1 MLGVGGGGVT
11 STRRIQARNNTFH
24 NGCDVLELCEITERG
39 VYQKGFYLAE
49 RPGHLIESLQKN
61 KHEQKKRN
69 WTPRGWN
76 NADESDGWGG
86 YDNYM
91 SAKRRKLNEQFY
103 KDSKSHHSQIFAG
116 VIIYVN
122 GFTNPSS
129 DELRRLMQ
137 EHGGRYELYLR
148 KTIVTHV
155 IASNLPNSKF
165 KLAKTMPVVKP
176 EWITDSVKAGQR
188 LSHFPYLLLGN
199 QSQIQPCLQK
209 EIYNKSPQKST
220 MADSEK
226 MSNFKQKVF
235 DTNCKKQLAD
245 DESNSY
251 TKCSVISEDSL
262 HLNERVKSYVT
273 DEHKIASIENKL
285 STDNKD
291 GSDNEIISNSEE
303 ESETTG
309 LCNKIMTTVPAEK
322 IGKTKF
328 HVFSFDKNKKSASIG
343 KSHQLLEIESRNC
356 DTPVSESLSVREN
369 LHLNASS
376 VIAIS
381 DQISSRSHSQNN
393 IYNEKLQLDKK
404 LNMFPPKS
412 IHSTNE
418 MPVTNI
424 SDNCQPE
431 SGSENLPDSIT
442 ASKSSTSALVRSSSK
457 PPMSKTFEKN
467 FLSEF
472 YSNSRLHHISKWGA
486 ELKSYVSHI
495 QQTDSSFPGREKLK
509 QTHIDNLIQLGLSQ
523 TPLIINERVSER
535 TVMHIDMDSF
545 FVSVGLLTRPELRGH
560 PVAVTHSRGVGTQ
573 LNTDTYLEWEKSQWL
588 KKEQKPLKQA
598 IYSKC
603 KQTTNVSEIEPKED
617 NTSSEVCISD
627 CTKRDNKTFYSMAE
641 IASCSYEARKAGV
654 KNGMFMGQAMRLC
667 PDLKPIQYDFEAYKR
682 VSRILY
688 DVVAS
693 YTHDIEAVSCDE
705 MFIDATEI
713 LTDTGATALEFASV
727 LRTEMMDKTGCPA
740 SVGIGPNIL
749 LAKLATRK
757 AKPNGQY
764 KVELK
769 DAKGFIQEFSVRDL
783 PGVGYSLSN
792 KLAKLG
798 ISKCSQLQDLSAHT
812 LRQEFG
818 PKIGQLLHKFS
829 LGDDDRS
836 IESNKLRKSVSAE
849 VNYGIRFTKEL
860 ELVNF
865 FQELAEEVKKRMDD
879 IEVKGRCITL
889 KLMVRRPDAPKETAK
904 YMGHGICNTLNK
916 SSNLPIS
923 TNDADV
929 IVKEVISLYRSL
941 HILVTD
947 LRGIGIQINK
957 LEKIEN
963 HRHSDI
969 HRHQTT
975 LSFATKDPIASSL
988 ATPETCASVSLPA
1001 INSNASSGQTV
1012 SINKQFTVIRSPR
1025 LSSICHT
1032 PAPEGSHLVH
1042 SGSISQHSNAFSVSV
1057 MNKDARNYEHQSNL
1071 IEVDS
1076 CSNKAGA
1083 DALFLL
1089 SESQL
1094 DSEVLQE
1101 LPPDIAEEILHD
1113 VRHLKKNVQAIN
1125 SPMKSDVL
1133 EDTLP
1138 PESQVDIGCLNALP
1152 LSLQNELKNYYAGR
1166 KKTAVKIPST
1176 NDSPVK
1182 GQNKGPKY
1190 SEDHA
1195 KNLSAV
1201 GKYSTSTKHENE
1213 MATNQETLVISLC
1226 NASHLDDVRKL
1237 LKEWWESTPE
1247 PQAED
1252 VETVAEYFIKLIQ
1265 FEHLEQAYCLLK
1277 SLDRNRAKMKSPL
1290 WKECLRKLEL
1300 TVQEMV
1306 GKPNYRAPFKVV
1318 IYLISL

>member
-1 MLGVGGGGVT
+1 
-11 STRRIQARNNTFH
+11 
-24 NGCDVLELCEITERG
+24 
-39 VYQKGFYLAE
+39 
-49 RPGHLIESLQKN
+49 
-61 KHEQKKRN
+61 
-69 WTPRGWN
+69 
-76 NADESDGWGG
+76 
-86 YDNYM
+86 
-91 SAKRRKLNEQFY
+91 
-103 KDSKSHHSQIFAG
+103 
-116 VIIYVN
+116 
-122 GFTNPSS
+122 
-129 DELRRLMQ
+129 
-137 EHGGRYELYLR
+137 
-148 KTIVTHV
+148 
-155 IASNLPNSKF
+155 
-165 KLAKTMPVVKP
+165 
-176 EWITDSVKAGQR
+176 
-188 LSHFPYLLLGN
+188 
-199 QSQIQPCLQK
+199 
-209 EIYNKSPQKST
+209 

-309 LCNKIMTTVPAEK
+309 LCNEIMKTVPAEK
-322 IGKTKF
+322 TGKTKF

-467 FLSEF
+467 FLT
-472 YSNSRLHHISKWGA
+472 NRQLISWK
-486 ELKSYVSHI
+486 
-495 QQTDSSFPGREKLK
+495 EKLK

-667 PDLKPIQYDFEAYKR
+667 PDLKPIPYDFEAYKR

-865 FQELAEEVKKRMDD
+865 FKNWQKK
-879 IEVKGRCITL
+879 
-889 KLMVRRPDAPKETAK
+889 
-904 YMGHGICNTLNK
+904 
-916 SSNLPIS
+916 
-923 TNDADV
+923 
-929 IVKEVISLYRSL
+929 
-941 HILVTD
+941 
-947 LRGIGIQINK
+947 
-957 LEKIEN
+957 
-963 HRHSDI
+963 
-969 HRHQTT
+969 
-975 LSFATKDPIASSL
+975 
-988 ATPETCASVSLPA
+988 
-1001 INSNASSGQTV
+1001 
-1012 SINKQFTVIRSPR
+1012 
-1025 LSSICHT
+1025 
-1032 PAPEGSHLVH
+1032 
-1042 SGSISQHSNAFSVSV
+1042 
-1057 MNKDARNYEHQSNL
+1057 
-1071 IEVDS
+1071 
-1076 CSNKAGA
+1076 
-1083 DALFLL
+1083 
-1089 SESQL
+1089 
-1094 DSEVLQE
+1094 
-1101 LPPDIAEEILHD
+1101 
-1113 VRHLKKNVQAIN
+1113 
-1125 SPMKSDVL
+1125 
-1133 EDTLP
+1133 
-1138 PESQVDIGCLNALP
+1138 
-1152 LSLQNELKNYYAGR
+1152 
-1166 KKTAVKIPST
+1166 
-1176 NDSPVK
+1176 
-1182 GQNKGPKY
+1182 
-1190 SEDHA
+1190 
-1195 KNLSAV
+1195 
-1201 GKYSTSTKHENE
+1201 
-1213 MATNQETLVISLC
+1213 
-1226 NASHLDDVRKL
+1226 
-1237 LKEWWESTPE
+1237 
-1247 PQAED
+1247 
-1252 VETVAEYFIKLIQ
+1252 
-1265 FEHLEQAYCLLK
+1265 
-1277 SLDRNRAKMKSPL
+1277 
-1290 WKECLRKLEL
+1290 
-1300 TVQEMV
+1300 
-1306 GKPNYRAPFKVV
+1306 
-1318 IYLISL
+1318 